1 MKTRPKHLEHDI
13 CDFMQSMSPIKV
25 ELPQKRKEIDQGI
38 SSAIIDLLSEI
49 GSREERVDKKIDIY
63 NSIIK
68 FTATIKKRSERGV

>member
-1 MKTRPKHLEHDI
+1 
-13 CDFMQSMSPIKV
+13 MSPIKV